1 LSYPSAVN
9 NEALDTL
16 LSVQA
21 LLSETIDLL
30 NTRADLLTGEDEPD
44 SLTEQRALLNTVKG
58 MKSLVEIQLRAA
70 GGIK

>member
-1 LSYPSAVN
+1 MTSPEIPN
-9 NEALDTL
+9 NQAMETL
-16 LSVQA
+16 LSVQET
-21 LLSETIDLL
+21 LVETINLL
-30 NTRADLLTGEDEPD
+30 DVRADQMVESQA